1 MRLAGALQGIA
12 VAVIER
18 ADLLGVVLPLF
29 NFKPRTWKSGGGKP
43 FYREADRIS
52 GTGKSPIPK
61 AAASRSYEEL
71 SRCFVVEFGHGSIAT
86 IATAADP
93 A

>member
-1 MRLAGALQGIA
+1 MTGLIAFGHPRFGGDRWEPLAVALQGIP

-29 NFKPRTWKSGGGKP
+29 NFKPRTWESGGRKP

-52 GTGKSPIPK
+52 G
-61 AAASRSYEEL
+61 
-71 SRCFVVEFGHGSIAT
+71 HGQIADT
-86 IATAADP
+86 
-93 A
+93 